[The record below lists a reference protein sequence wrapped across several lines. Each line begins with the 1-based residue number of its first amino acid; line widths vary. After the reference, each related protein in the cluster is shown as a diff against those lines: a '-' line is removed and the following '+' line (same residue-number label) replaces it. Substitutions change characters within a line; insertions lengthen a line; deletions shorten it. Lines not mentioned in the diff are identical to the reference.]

1 MTDPARYDTIEVQRR
16 VLGVV
21 RTIVGERP
29 IESASTW
36 RSIGMDSLDLLT
48 LVCGIEDEF
57 ELSIADPVAIRL
69 RTVSDVVALIV
80 SG

>member
-1 MTDPARYDTIEVQRR
+1 MANPARHDLVEVQRR

-21 RTIVGERP
+21 RAIVGERP
-29 IESASTW
+29 IESESTW

-57 ELSIADPVAIRL
+57 ELRIADPVAIRL
-69 RTVSDVVALIV
+69 RTVSDVVALIL